1 MESTESALIAE
12 QLTHAI
18 DLLRAEIASLR
29 ADLEHHRELSNS
41 RLTNLEDCQKDHE
54 ARIRATTEGV
64 TQFKM
69 FSGISSGGATLIS
82 IFTMLKVILG
92 GP

>member
-12 QLTHAI
+12 QLTHAL

-29 ADLEHHRELSNS
+29 LDLEHHCELSNS
-41 RLTNLEDCQKDHE
+41 RLDSLEKCKDDHE

-69 FSGISSGGATLIS
+69 YSGITSGGATLIS

-92 GP
+92 SP